1 MFSSAVL
8 RKVEELTPAV
18 DRALDSDRRFFVR
31 HTSRSYRLRPA
42 FPPEVEVLAV
52 LNEPKQFDLP
62 PNWIWFV
69 AVRQVLPGV
78 RVRAF
83 GAMAPRGGDDPP
95 EAACRAFYE
104 AWTAAPSMR
113 AFEARFAALAFREYG
128 P

>member
-1 MFSSAVL
+1 MFSRASR
-8 RKVEELTPAV
+8 RKIKKLTPAV
-18 DRALDSDRRFFVR
+18 DRALDSDRRFFDQ
-31 HTSRSYRLRPA
+31 HPSRSYRLRPA

-52 LNEPKQFDLP
+52 LNEPKQIDLP

-69 AVRQVLPGV
+69 AVRQILPGV

-95 EAACRAFYE
+95 EAECRAFYL
-104 AWTAAPSMR
+104 AWTASTR
-113 AFEARFAALAFREYG
+113 AFEARFAALASREYG